1 MLKGKQRAS
10 LKSLANNL
18 EVMSHIGKEGITD
31 SVKAYIRKFW
41 TGYKRY
47 SQYISTRN

>member
-1 MLKGKQRAS
+1 MLKGKQRAY

-31 SVKAYIRKFW
+31 SVKASIEEALEKEKY
-41 TGYKRY
+41 
-47 SQYISTRN
+47 